1 MARNEIIEEYPE
13 IDEILESI
21 VGTIDTEKMT
31 DLIYEVDIEE
41 RSIEEVA
48 EEFLKENGM
57 LD

>member
-1 MARNEIIEEYPE
+1 
-13 IDEILESI
+13 
-21 VGTIDTEKMT
+21 MT